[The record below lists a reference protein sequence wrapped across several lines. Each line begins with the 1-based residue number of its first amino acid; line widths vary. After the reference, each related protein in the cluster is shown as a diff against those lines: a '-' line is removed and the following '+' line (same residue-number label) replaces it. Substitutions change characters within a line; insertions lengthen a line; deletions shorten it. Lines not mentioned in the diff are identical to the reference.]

1 MVSKICRKV
10 YQPVPGVREEGT
22 KAPMVAGRLAMAW
35 AKMMGITPVIFTF
48 RGRWLD
54 WPPYIFRP
62 TTRLAYCTGMRRSAF
77 WMNTMNTTMAS
88 IPIRIATTP
97 TGWSRNAPSVVTPLA
112 QFCTPTI
119 IYSIMEG
126 PRDRM
131 PANRMIEIPLPMPN
145 SVICSP
151 SHMMKA
157 DPAVKDTMITMA
169 AHQPGTPVVSSTLTP
184 LEAPAVL
191 IRV

>member
-1 MVSKICRKV
+1 
-10 YQPVPGVREEGT
+10 
-22 KAPMVAGRLAMAW
+22 
-35 AKMMGITPVIFTF
+35 
-48 RGRWLD
+48 
-54 WPPYIFRP
+54 
-62 TTRLAYCTGMRRSAF
+62 
-77 WMNTMNTTMAS
+77 
-88 IPIRIATTP
+88 
-97 TGWSRNAPSVVTPLA
+97 
-112 QFCTPTI
+112 
-119 IYSIMEG
+119 
-126 PRDRM
+126 M